1 MLICCDG
8 ELSLRRPNT
17 QCCGPKT
24 FDSETHQCCRD
35 TIISK
40 AVGCNNEYSKF
51 LFSILTSLNEGDQF
65 IHQMS
70 LETTQP
76 IPLES
81 STNGQSQK
89 LGPDLYLIVWATS
102 TNLNTNAVSLRKA
115 DTAQVNPSRV
125 IRYDTPTPFI
135 LNFKLVNT
143 NKIVKTNHK
152 AKLESFIFENFTLF

>member
-17 QCCGPKT
+17 QCCGSKT

-70 LETTQP
+70 LDEHNLHTLRIQYKWSILETRSRS
-76 IPLES
+76 I
-81 STNGQSQK
+81 
-89 LGPDLYLIVWATS
+89 YLIVWAIS
-102 TNLNTNAVSLRKA
+102 TNLNTKAVSLRKA
-115 DTAQVNPSRV
+115 DTAQVNF
-125 IRYDTPTPFI
+125 ITCYTCYNTPTPFI

-143 NKIVKTNHK
+143 NKIVKTK
-152 AKLESFIFENFTLF
+152 SQGKIGIFYF